1 MLFNTDSFYT
11 FWLMVQ
17 ALDTSFNTDCQ
28 IPTPSAFVSQQVK
41 NLNLINTLTWKL

>member
-17 ALDTSFNTDCQ
+17 ALDTSFKTDCQ

-41 NLNLINTLTWKL
+41 NLNLINTLTLEL